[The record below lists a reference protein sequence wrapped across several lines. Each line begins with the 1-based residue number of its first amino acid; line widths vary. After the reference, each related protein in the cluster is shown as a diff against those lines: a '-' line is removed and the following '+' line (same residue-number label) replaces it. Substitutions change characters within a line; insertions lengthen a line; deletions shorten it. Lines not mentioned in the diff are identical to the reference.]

1 MGSERHVDTACA
13 PSVEQLG
20 YRGRVIEM
28 TMRRD
33 DQGGNEAPR
42 IQEGKYSPRF
52 CSGIYENAREAF
64 HDYVRILCNGSY
76 REPLEH
82 GSLIIIFRARGT
94 QAVLFPLYAAFAAA
108 MLFYLLIP
116 IAGAFMLRNQWRR
129 FRERVILLTRSRTLR
144 YGDLATA
151 EREGRATVGRFRLYG
166 TIEAI
171 EGLDRIWV
179 RGKDVSALVDLSRAP
194 LYVASPALPD
204 DQAAPGSIERI
215 RYRSVSSLVE
225 GTSIFVAGLLTI
237 DEGRPVFVDAPD
249 ESLVAVCHDDG
260 DAKLVSR
267 LVAGGR
273 AQNEYW
279 NYPTRI
285 SLALGLAVSS
295 GIMLLLSNSL
305 FPTLRALIFLAGAAP
320 VLPFAPPGLALFF
333 AYRRLWRRA
342 LEARTLRDLLRLP
355 LRFSGKRRS
364 LLEGE
369 APPINATWIGMGESG
384 TDSRESRT
392 LTLFSPEESGD
403 DGAQTFVVE
412 GDPETLARRVERRA
426 SLYAVTAGLCFGLA
440 IIVNFVLAYA
450 VWRWVL

>member
-1 MGSERHVDTACA
+1 M
-13 PSVEQLG
+13 
-20 YRGRVIEM
+20 
-28 TMRRD
+28 
-33 DQGGNEAPR
+33 
-42 IQEGKYSPRF
+42 
-52 CSGIYENAREAF
+52 
-64 HDYVRILCNGSY
+64 
-76 REPLEH
+76 
-82 GSLIIIFRARGT
+82 
-94 QAVLFPLYAAFAAA
+94 LFPLYAAFAAA
-108 MLFYLLIP
+108 TLFYLLIP
-116 IAGAFMLRNQWRR
+116 IAGAFRLRNQWRR
-129 FRERVILLTRSRTLR
+129 FRERVILLTLARALR
-144 YGDLATA
+144 YGDLAAA

-166 TIEAI
+166 KIEAI

-194 LYVASPALPD
+194 LYVASPALPEAR
-204 DQAAPGSIERI
+204 AAPGSIERL

-260 DAKLVSR
+260 DARLVSR

-279 NYPTRI
+279 NYPTRV
-285 SLALGLAVSS
+285 SLALGLAVLS
-295 GIMLLLSNSL
+295 GILLLLSNSR

-355 LRFSGKRRS
+355 LRFSGARHI
-364 LLEGE
+364 LLEGDT
-369 APPINATWIGMGESG
+369 PPINATWIGMSESG
-384 TDSRESRT
+384 ADRRDPRT
-392 LTLFSPEESGD
+392 LTLFSPQESED
-403 DGAQTFVVE
+403 NGAQTFVVE

-426 SLYAVTAGLCFGLA
+426 TLYAATAGLCFGLA
-440 IIVNFVLAYA
+440 IAVNFVLAYA